1 MAVGFMVDCFFYE
14 AGHGDFVHSFFST
27 ISYHLEKDGWGTK
40 YPLLMNDLYHDKLK
54 WSDVPAARNNL
65 KEIEAELSKL
75 PPENVVWDI
84 EDLSKNPP
92 WGNNI
97 SPKVTNLSNYFATND
112 GKTFFEV
119 LYKAMDASEE
129 DQYDMT
135 IQIV

>member
-1 MAVGFMVDCFFYE
+1 
-14 AGHGDFVHSFFST
+14 
-27 ISYHLEKDGWGTK
+27 
-40 YPLLMNDLYHDKLK
+40 MNDLYHNKLK
-54 WSDVPAARNNL
+54 WSDVPEARENL

-75 PPENVVWDI
+75 APEMVIWDI

-97 SPKVTNLSNYFATND
+97 SPKVTNLSNYFATSD

-129 DQYDMT
+129 DKCDMT
-135 IQIV
+135 IQNV